1 MRNAKK
7 TIGSVLWLLG
17 LTIAICT
24 ADNCQHEIA
33 LRFGGVLMF
42 ALGVYLAEAFDF
54 QTGQDGHEQTERRED
69 HDPYPE
75 EMTQH
80 PVGEA
85 Q

>member
-1 MRNAKK
+1 MKNAKK
-7 TIGSVLWLLG
+7 TIGSLLWFLG

-42 ALGVYLAEAFDF
+42 ALGAYLAEAFDF
-54 QTGQDGHEQTERRED
+54 QTEQGSHEQTERRED

-75 EMTQH
+75 EFAAKE
-80 PVGEA
+80 GGRA
-85 Q
+85 